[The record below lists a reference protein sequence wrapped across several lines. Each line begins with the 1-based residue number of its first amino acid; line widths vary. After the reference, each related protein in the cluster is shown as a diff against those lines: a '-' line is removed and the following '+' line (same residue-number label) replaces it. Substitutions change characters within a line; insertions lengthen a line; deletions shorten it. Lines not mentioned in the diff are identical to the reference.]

1 MSDVAPCPF
10 CDAEISVTAKKCR
23 HCGEWIRGECTR
35 CGVAVRGRWAAQS
48 LCADCERVV
57 PATTPQGIQAHYS
70 QPPQV
75 QQKSAITAGCLGLA
89 LGPVG
94 LWYKGHWAAGF
105 AWLVMTVILAP
116 TVVALPFC
124 WVGMA
129 IHAAVAD
136 TKGP

>member
-10 CDAEISVTAKKCR
+10 CDAEISATAKKCR

-35 CGVAVRGRWAAQS
+35 CGASVRGKWAAQS
-48 LCADCERVV
+48 LCARCEGSVAVNAPYVV
-57 PATTPQGIQAHYS
+57 QTSAP

-75 QQKSAITAGCLGLA
+75 REKSAVAAGCLGLA

-105 AWLVMTVILAP
+105 AWLVLTPVLGVATGGM
-116 TVVALPFC
+116 ALPFC
-124 WVGMA
+124 WAGMA
-129 IHAAVAD
+129 IHAATAD
-136 TKGP
+136 TR